1 MFENIYFWSNKK
13 KDNQISVIAS
23 FLFFFRLLTKCLAPE
38 SALKEPDENW
48 NWDVVFAQV
57 SGELHK
63 EWFSDGEK
71 DPDKITTTNAGETNL
86 QADIE
91 GPGTSNR
98 ITKERPYTAFN
109 RFPV

>member
-1 MFENIYFWSNKK
+1 MH
-13 KDNQISVIAS
+13 QLS
-23 FLFFFRLLTKCLAPE
+23 FPSFGFRLLTKCLAPE

-48 NWDVVFAQV
+48 NWDVIFAQV

-63 EWFSDGEK
+63 EWYSEGDK
-71 DPDKITTTNAGETNL
+71 DLEQAPAISEDANL
-86 QADIE
+86 QTDIE
-91 GPGTSNR
+91 GPGSSNR

>member
-1 MFENIYFWSNKK
+1 MIEFDSL
-13 KDNQISVIAS
+13 VIK
-23 FLFFFRLLTKCLAPE
+23 TLAN
-38 SALKEPDENW
+38 LQYQNW

-63 EWFSDGEK
+63 EWYSDGEK
-71 DPDKITTTNAGETNL
+71 DQEKIAVSSGESNM

>member
-1 MFENIYFWSNKK
+1 MATTLRGLRKGKK
-13 KDNQISVIAS
+13 YDLVNQNFCYISY
-23 FLFFFRLLTKCLAPE
+23 RLLTKCLAPE

-48 NWDVVFAQV
+48 NWDVIFAQV

-63 EWFSDGEK
+63 EWYSDGEK
-71 DPDKITTTNAGETNL
+71 DQEKIVVSSGESNL

>member
-1 MFENIYFWSNKK
+1 MRVSC
-13 KDNQISVIAS
+13 
-23 FLFFFRLLTKCLAPE
+23 FFFRLLTKCLAPE

>member
-1 MFENIYFWSNKK
+1 MY
-13 KDNQISVIAS
+13 QLS
-23 FLFFFRLLTKCLAPE
+23 FPSFQFRLLTKCLAPE

-63 EWFSDGEK
+63 EWYSEGDK
-71 DPDKITTTNAGETNL
+71 DIENMIAPSVETNTQVDL
-86 QADIE
+86 E

>member
-1 MFENIYFWSNKK
+1 MQETVFQSTIY
-13 KDNQISVIAS
+13 I
-23 FLFFFRLLTKCLAPE
+23 FFRLLTKCLAPE

-63 EWFSDGEK
+63 EWYSDGDKEQEK
-71 DPDKITTTNAGETNL
+71 VTIHSGESNL

>member
-1 MFENIYFWSNKK
+1 MKNCDATQKVKTNYLATQNFCHIDY
-13 KDNQISVIAS
+13 
-23 FLFFFRLLTKCLAPE
+23 RLLTKCLAPE

-63 EWFSDGEK
+63 EWYSDGDK
-71 DPDKITTTNAGETNL
+71 DPEKIVVNSGESNL

>member
-1 MFENIYFWSNKK
+1 MTINDE
-13 KDNQISVIAS
+13 KDCQHDDQCKYPHHQCDQHLNA
-23 FLFFFRLLTKCLAPE
+23 TKCLAPE

-63 EWFSDGEK
+63 EWYSDGDKDQEK
-71 DPDKITTTNAGETNL
+71 IVVSSGESNL

>member
-1 MFENIYFWSNKK
+1 MS
-13 KDNQISVIAS
+13 D
-23 FLFFFRLLTKCLAPE
+23 RLLTKCLAPE

-63 EWFSDGEK
+63 EWYSEGDK
-71 DPDKITTTNAGETNL
+71 DSEPNL
-86 QADIE
+86 QPSGGEPNVQTDLD
-91 GPGTSNR
+91 GPGSSNR